1 MENIKPNVPS
11 RESRAEALRSSEEL
25 FSIPEFT
32 LQKPPRRYLVV
43 EWDEFGTLLE
53 AYQAYSLPEI
63 ARLLE
68 SCTCG
73 ADITEILD
81 LDTGEILR
89 PDFERVYRVPRIYRG
104 HIIAYQS
111 ASDNH

>member
-1 MENIKPNVPS
+1 MKKIKANVPS
-11 RESRAEALRSSEEL
+11 RESRAYVLRENEAL

-32 LQKPPRRYLVV
+32 LEKPPRRYLVL
-43 EWDEFGTLLE
+43 EWDEFGIQLE
-53 AYQAYSLPEI
+53 AYQADSLPEI

-68 SCTCG
+68 ASTSE

-89 PDFERVYRVPRIYRG
+89 PDFERIYRVPRIYRG
-104 HIIAYQS
+104 HNIAYQS
-111 ASDNH
+111 PSGGL